1 MERETV
7 MRNLKLYVLPGLIS
21 AAMMAVPA
29 GAAEKLPAA
38 TMKILTE
45 MKLDPMIMEGLDK
58 ELAIPA
64 AWVKGAKAEKE
75 LKVIGTW
82 DFEQH
87 KGYLAAFRER
97 YPFLKINYVR
107 QSRFGRTVKP
117 LIALKEGRVL
127 ADVISGLGSAIF
139 TYRAS
144 KALVDLRALPG
155 FKHLPKGAKDEG
167 EGLWVG
173 HQFSYWCTAYNTTKV
188 KPADLPKTWDGLAAN
203 PRWHGGVI
211 GLGNRPNLWF
221 LQLWGTK
228 GRKWGRQYADKLFGT
243 VKPQLR
249 KEGMNALVA
258 LTIAGEFDMS
268 MPSAE
273 YRVSQMVA
281 KGAPVKFHCP
291 EPVPTTVQS
300 VAAISKSKKLNAAK
314 LYINW
319 MLSREGQLAQY
330 KAIQAAPV
338 HPAFQRRE
346 FLSFPDQVIG
356 KKTAFRTPFLLE
368 KEWPRL
374 LQFWRNKWFAS
385 SGQKIRTVTT
395 KLVKPKRGGR
405 RLTFMVGDKT
415 HTVKISGS
423 RTAIIVNGQQVARVA
438 LKAGMMC
445 TFVYPGNKSEALE
458 VICKK

>member
-1 MERETV
+1 MA
-7 MRNLKLYVLPGLIS
+7 NLKLFLLLAIAS
-21 AAMMAVPA
+21 AACIVAPVQ
-29 GAAEKLPAA
+29 AAETLPQA
-38 TMKILTE
+38 TKKILSE
-45 MKLDPMIMEGLDK
+45 MKLDASLMDGLSK
-58 ELAIPA
+58 ELAIPG
-64 AWVKGAKAEKE
+64 AWLSGARAEKA
-75 LKVIGTW
+75 LRVIGTW

-87 KGYLAAFRER
+87 NGYLAAFRQR
-97 YPFLKINYVR
+97 YPFLKIKYVR

-117 LIALKEGRVL
+117 LIALKEGRIL

-139 TYRAS
+139 SYRAAN
-144 KALVDLRALPG
+144 ALMDLRALPG
-155 FKHLPKGAKDEG
+155 FAHLPNGAKDAKDG
-167 EGLWVG
+167 IWVG
-173 HQFSYWCTAYNTTKV
+173 HQFSYWCTAYNTARV
-188 KPADLPKTWDGLAAN
+188 KPADLHKTWDDIVNN

-221 LQLWGTK
+221 LQLWGKK
-228 GRKWGRQYADKLFGT
+228 GQKWGRQYADKFFRLG
-243 VKPQLR
+243 KPQLR

-258 LTIAGEFDMS
+258 LTIAGEFDMA

-300 VAAISKSKKLNAAK
+300 VAALAKTPSPNAAK

-330 KAIQAAPV
+330 KAIKAAPV

-346 FLSFPDQVIG
+346 FLSFPDQIIG
-356 KKTAFRTPFLLE
+356 KTTAFRTPFLLE

-374 LQFWRNKWFAS
+374 LKFWRARWFAS
-385 SGQKIRTVTT
+385 TGQKIATVTT

-405 RLTFMVGDKT
+405 RLTFKAGGEI

-423 RTAIIVNGQQVARVA
+423 RTAITINGQQASRSK

-445 TFVYPGNKSEALE
+445 TFVYPGNKGEALE
-458 VICKK
+458 VRCKK